1 LKTTLKVSNYRNFIY
16 LYKSG
21 FVQYFKTVFLKEADD
36 FLTGLPLKVRT
47 KIIRNIEVAEQNN
60 DPKLF
65 KKLHNGIW
73 EFRINFG
80 NQQIRLL
87 AFWDKTNNKTTLVLA
102 THGFIKK
109 VDKIPSNEIKRA
121 VSIRNRYF
129 ENNK

>member
-1 LKTTLKVSNYRNFIY
+1 
-16 LYKSG
+16 
-21 FVQYFKTVFLKEADD
+21 VQYFKTVFLKEADD